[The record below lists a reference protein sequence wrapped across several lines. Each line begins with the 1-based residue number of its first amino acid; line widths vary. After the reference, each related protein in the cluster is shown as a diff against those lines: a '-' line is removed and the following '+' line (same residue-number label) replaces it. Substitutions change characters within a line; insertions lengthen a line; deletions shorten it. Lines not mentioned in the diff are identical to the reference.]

1 MNLAQLAKDLP
12 EDTNTVSNEV
22 EFYFEDSDSSS
33 KETLTEGQKYVL
45 ELLKTGENVFISGSA
60 GTGKSYVL
68 RKFIQQTS
76 NVVVTASTGIAAV
89 NVEGCTLH
97 SLLSLPIGVIDE
109 HIRLSDKTYNDLFFT
124 AVAKLKPVSV
134 LVIDEISMVRAD
146 IFAFVCNVIKYI
158 EYKYSSRI
166 QLVLCGDFFQ
176 LPPVVCGTD
185 RKWIEKLF
193 PNNRQ
198 AWAFNTDAW
207 KRMNIKTV
215 VLNESVRQKDSVFVE
230 ALNCIRTGDFSGL
243 YFINSNR
250 STSDHTEQLYICGK
264 NATANQYNSY
274 ELGKIQSPEYR
285 FNIKICGN
293 VQESDIA
300 CEKVLTLKV
309 GARVLIIAND
319 ISKEYVNG
327 DTGTVNA
334 INNEQVFVLLD
345 RTKRTVIVKKNTWE
359 KYDYFAETESFK
371 GVKGGKKIKIKKG
384 IVGTYTQIP
393 LRLGWAVTV
402 HKSQGQTFD
411 NAKLLHSEYWS
422 CGQLYVAL
430 SRCRTIS
437 GICFNTPID
446 GREVLCSRDVIN
458 FYNRCLLED

>member
-1 MNLAQLAKDLP
+1 
-12 EDTNTVSNEV
+12 
-22 EFYFEDSDSSS
+22 
-33 KETLTEGQKYVL
+33 
-45 ELLKTGENVFISGSA
+45 
-60 GTGKSYVL
+60 
-68 RKFIQQTS
+68 
-76 NVVVTASTGIAAV
+76 
-89 NVEGCTLH
+89 
-97 SLLSLPIGVIDE
+97 
-109 HIRLSDKTYNDLFFT
+109 
-124 AVAKLKPVSV
+124 
-134 LVIDEISMVRAD
+134 
-146 IFAFVCNVIKYI
+146 
-158 EYKYSSRI
+158 
-166 QLVLCGDFFQ
+166 
-176 LPPVVCGTD
+176 

-243 YFINSNR
+243 NFINSNR
-250 STSDHTEQLYICGK
+250 STRDHSEQLYICGK

-274 ELGKIQSPEYR
+274 ELGKIQSPEFR
-285 FNIKICGN
+285 FNIRICGN

-334 INNEQVFVLLD
+334 INNEQVYVLLD

-446 GREVLCSRDVIN
+446 GSEVLCSRDVTN